1 MKAFAEAAAP
11 RVASPLARRPT
22 GVSAGVLLNGVSVR
36 SETRTGVD
44 APSDD
49 TLMQQ
54 FCRGDEAAFDILHQR
69 YASPV
74 LAYLTRMLRDA
85 TLAEDLLQTTFISF
99 VRSRGRYE
107 AGTNVRAWLY
117 AIATNAARDAVRR
130 HRARPER
137 LTDTGVPPDRA
148 ADDAAPRDA
157 AAARAVETALA
168 KLPPDQREAVVL
180 HKLQEL
186 SFEEIA
192 AVLGISVGAAK
203 VRAHRGYQR
212 LRELLGPIG
221 GAA

>member
-1 MKAFAEAAAP
+1 MMPFVDAH
-11 RVASPLARRPT
+11 ARRPAPPSLRRAPHD
-22 GVSAGVLLNGVSVR
+22 VDAVLLNDVSVR
-36 SETRTGVD
+36 SDTRTGVD

-49 TLMQQ
+49 TLMQR
-54 FCRGDEAAFDILHQR
+54 FCRGEEAAFDMLHQR
-69 YASPV
+69 YAAPV
-74 LAYLTRMLRDA
+74 LAYLTRMLRDPA
-85 TLAEDLLQTTFISF
+85 LAEDLLQTTFLSF

-130 HRARPER
+130 HRVRPER
-137 LTDTGVPPDRA
+137 LTDTGVPPDRV
-148 ADDAAPRDA
+148 ADDAIPRDP
-157 AAARAVETALA
+157 AAARAVQTALA
-168 KLPPDQREAVVL
+168 KLPADQREAVVL

-192 AVLGISVGAAK
+192 VALGISVGAAK

-221 GAA
+221 GTA